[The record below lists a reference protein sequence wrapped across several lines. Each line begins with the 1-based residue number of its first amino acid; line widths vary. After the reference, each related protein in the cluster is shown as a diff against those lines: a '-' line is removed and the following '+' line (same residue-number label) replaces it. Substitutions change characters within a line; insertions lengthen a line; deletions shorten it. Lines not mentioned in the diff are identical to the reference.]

1 VADFQAD
8 ATGYYS
14 LVIAPNSPTLI
25 IIELQFDGM
34 FNNMYGF
41 MFKTVTSETLSSDKI
56 LYLVTPGSMWS
67 GTVVDANGAPV
78 DSVTISGLSADV
90 GYNLNNIFRSK
101 TEYFG
106 FNVVTSATGEFS
118 VLVSELDLYNVTF
131 TPPTGSV
138 LPIQSRDLTFKPTS
152 QQTIVLQTSLPSA
165 SPSQA
170 PKNPTVVFVV
180 LQVSQV
186 IIDEQ
191 INMRV
196 CTYKHI

>member
-25 IIELQFDGM
+25 ALEFEFEGM
-34 FNNMYGF
+34 SNNNYGF
-41 MFKTVTSETLSSDKI
+41 MLKTVASLTLKSDKT
-56 LYLVTPGSMWS
+56 LDLVTPGSMWS

-78 DSVTISGLSADV
+78 DSVTMYGINRS
-90 GYNLNNIFRSK
+90 NL
-101 TEYFG
+101 EYFG
-106 FNVVTSATGEFS
+106 FDVVTSAMGEFS
-118 VLVSELDLYNVTF
+118 VLVSESDPYNVTF

-138 LPIQSRDLTFKPTS
+138 LPIQSRVLTFNPTS
-152 QQTIVLQTSLPSA
+152 PQTIVLQTTVPSA

-170 PKNPTVVFVV
+170 PPSPTVVFVV

-186 IIDEQ
+186 II
-191 INMRV
+191 N
-196 CTYKHI
+196 K